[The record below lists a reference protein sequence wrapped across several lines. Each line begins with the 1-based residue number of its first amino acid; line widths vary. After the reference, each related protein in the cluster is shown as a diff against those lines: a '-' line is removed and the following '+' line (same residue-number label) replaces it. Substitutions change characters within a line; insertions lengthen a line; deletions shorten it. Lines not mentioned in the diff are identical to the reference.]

1 MSFDASGETRF
12 RVTRRLRATVEAR
25 SVSLPTLLG
34 GSRRDGPNSCVLAWD
49 VGVPCADQSPSAQEA
64 PGFSGELSPS
74 PMVASGM
81 NRRVGSGNSTSPAG
95 SRPKRCANVTS
106 EAIR

>member
-34 GSRRDGPNSCVLAWD
+34 DLEGTVQTHAC
-49 VGVPCADQSPSAQEA
+49 SPGTLVCRA
-64 PGFSGELSPS
+64 L
-74 PMVASGM
+74 
-81 NRRVGSGNSTSPAG
+81 T
-95 SRPKRCANVTS
+95 SRPPPKKLRVSPEN
-106 EAIR
+106 